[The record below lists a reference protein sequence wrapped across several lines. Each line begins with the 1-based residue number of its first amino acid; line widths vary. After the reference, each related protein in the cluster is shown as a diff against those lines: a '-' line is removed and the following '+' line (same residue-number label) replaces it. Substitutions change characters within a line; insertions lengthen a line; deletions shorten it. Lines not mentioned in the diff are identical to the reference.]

1 MQQRMLCSCSTSCSS
16 KSPCFFVSMARH
28 TALCMATHTAVLKP
42 QHGSVAVLAG
52 RKPFTEG
59 LGLEDVGVKTDNRG
73 RIEVDDHFNTS
84 VKVPRC

>member
-1 MQQRMLCSCSTSCSS
+1 MDRCL
-16 KSPCFFVSMARH
+16 SP
-28 TALCMATHTAVLKP
+28 
-42 QHGSVAVLAG
+42 AG

-84 VKVPRC
+84 VKVPRHTSTMNTAISTSTSKG

>member
-1 MQQRMLCSCSTSCSS
+1 M
-16 KSPCFFVSMARH
+16 SMARH
-28 TALCMATHTAVLKP
+28 
-42 QHGSVAVLAG
+42 QHFVCPGFACPGTLPFSNPNMDWWLSPAG

-84 VKVPRC
+84 VKVCHYNC